1 MEAKVERHFSLPGL
15 RPKGYKPKK
24 EKEEEDSV
32 ESQPCKRRKDST
44 KTETEVKEDR
54 HPRKP
59 PGCFYTAAR
68 KLAD

>member
-24 EKEEEDSV
+24 KKEEDSV

-44 KTETEVKEDR
+44 MTETEVKEER

-59 PGCFYTAAR
+59 PGRFYTAAR
-68 KLAD
+68 KLVD